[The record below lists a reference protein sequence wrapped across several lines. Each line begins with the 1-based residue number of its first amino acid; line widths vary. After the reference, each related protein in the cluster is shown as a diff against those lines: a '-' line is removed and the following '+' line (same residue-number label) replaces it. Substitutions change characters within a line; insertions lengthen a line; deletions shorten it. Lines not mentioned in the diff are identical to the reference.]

1 MASGLSRE
9 SLIEFA
15 AGLKQFAVEKPIV
28 IALIA
33 ILVFACIVFWNILLL
48 VLRGVLYTALALA
61 VIVGAILVWAKLHY
75 RKPSLRA
82 LFAEKKR
89 LLDAIKIS
97 EQRYMR
103 RKLSEPDFNKI
114 FKEKQQ
120 RLIEVEAM
128 IDPQYNEEK
137 KEKIGSEL
145 LAVET
150 KKRHILKGLIDE
162 KRHILKELDLT
173 EKSYLRRKIDVKTYQ
188 GIVQKNQQ
196 KLIEIEAE
204 IKELYSEASV
214 SKVMGS
220 LKKGLSDL
228 ENQKKAKGKNKA
240 RNEKQ
245 EQMEIASEIAL
256 QIRKKSK
263 EEKKKRG

>member
-1 MASGLSRE
+1 
-9 SLIEFA
+9 
-15 AGLKQFAVEKPIV
+15 
-28 IALIA
+28 
-33 ILVFACIVFWNILLL
+33 
-48 VLRGVLYTALALA
+48 
-61 VIVGAILVWAKLHY
+61 VIVGVILVWAKLHY
-75 RKPSLRA
+75 RKPSLRV
-82 LFAEKKR
+82 LFGEKKR
-89 LLDAIKIS
+89 LLAAIKIA
-97 EQRYMR
+97 EQQYMR

-128 IDPQYNEEK
+128 IDQQYNEEK
-137 KEKIGSEL
+137 KEKTGSEL

-162 KRHILKELDLT
+162 KRRIIREINLA
-173 EKSYLRRKIDVKTYQ
+173 EKSYLKRKLDAKTYQ
-188 GIVQKNQQ
+188 DIVQRNQQ
-196 KLIEIEAE
+196 KLIDIEAQ

-228 ENQKKAKGKNKA
+228 ENQKKAKGKKKA
-240 RNEKQ
+240 LTEKE
-245 EQMEIASEIAL
+245 EQMEIASEIAE

-263 EEKKKRG
+263 EEKTGAKQNK